1 MLSTYAISVG
11 CIGDGNGKI
20 IKTILSVSLFFN
32 DALSRPG
39 PKGKETVP
47 TTCSYATHGRA
58 GGWCLSE
65 EDRTTATVGVLTRAA
80 AQQPRTRYKK
90 KKKKKRE

>member
-1 MLSTYAISVG
+1 ME
-11 CIGDGNGKI
+11 I
-20 IKTILSVSLFFN
+20 IKKQYSQSLFFFN
-32 DALSRPG
+32 DALSVPWE
-39 PKGKETVP
+39 GKKLYQLRVAMQHTEEQ
-47 TTCSYATHGRA
+47 

>member
-1 MLSTYAISVG
+1 MEIMKLLKKQYSQ
-11 CIGDGNGKI
+11 
-20 IKTILSVSLFFN
+20 SLFFLMMPS
-32 DALSRPG
+32 AVPG
-39 PKGKETVP
+39 RREKKLYQLHVAMQHTEEQ
-47 TTCSYATHGRA
+47 

-65 EDRTTATVGVLTRAA
+65 EDRTTATAGVLTRAA